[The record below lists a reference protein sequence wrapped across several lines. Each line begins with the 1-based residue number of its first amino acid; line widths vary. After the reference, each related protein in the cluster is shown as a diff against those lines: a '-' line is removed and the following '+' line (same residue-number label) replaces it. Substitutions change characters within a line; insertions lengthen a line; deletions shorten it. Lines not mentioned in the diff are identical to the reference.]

1 MKKNNEELKSI
12 DIEAGLKK
20 EKRKKNHFLEILR
33 FIVTGVICTL
43 IDAGLFYV
51 LMKFVFNGL
60 AEKGATDG
68 YSGYVAWGIATT
80 ISFLVSCIVNFFIS
94 RLWVYQNVDKSIN
107 TKSAKSFWT
116 YVGLSALGWLIG
128 LGIQEAG
135 VFTCNTIWPDINLSI
150 DFVKVSWSDLWN
162 QAGLAFWA
170 FVVIF
175 VIKTCVTLV
184 YNYLT
189 RKFIIFK
196 EPKKKKEEFGKVN
209 SAENLVIT
217 ISEPQ
222 TQKGN
227 SNGKENNANSKEKK
241 TNVVT
246 KSSFQQ
252 IFKEELEKTY
262 GPQQKRVNESDAIKI
277 VREEIEHYNSTHG
290 RRKGS
295 K

>member
-1 MKKNNEELKSI
+1 MKKNEELKSI
-12 DIEAGLKK
+12 DIEAGFKK

-33 FIVTGVICTL
+33 FIVTGIICTL

-80 ISFLVSCIVNFFIS
+80 ISFLVSCVVNFFIS
-94 RLWVYQNVDKSIN
+94 RLWVYQNVDKNIN

-150 DFVKVSWSDLWN
+150 DFVKVSWADLWN

-209 SAENLVIT
+209 SSDQLVVTVSDNKSQSID
-217 ISEPQ
+217 SKNNPNASLQER
-222 TQKGN
+222 KGN
-227 SNGKENNANSKEKK
+227 I
-241 TNVVT
+241 VT
-246 KSSFQQ
+246 KSSFQK
-252 IFKEELEKTY
+252 IFKEEIEKTY
-262 GPQQKRVNESDAIKI
+262 GTQQKRVNASDAVKI
-277 VREEIEHYNSTHG
+277 VREEIERYNNTHG
-290 RRKGS
+290 RRKGNN
-295 K
+295 

>member
-20 EKRKKNHFLEILR
+20 EKRKKNRLLEIVR

-60 AEKGATDG
+60 AEKGVTDG

-80 ISFLVSCIVNFFIS
+80 ISFLVSCFVNFFIS

-135 VFTCNTIWPDINLSI
+135 VFACNTIWPDINLSI

-162 QAGLAFWA
+162 QAGFAFWA
-170 FVVIF
+170 FAIIF

-196 EPKKKKEEFGKVN
+196 EPKKAKEEFGKVN
-209 SAENLVIT
+209 AADNLVIT
-217 ISEPQ
+217 VGEPAIN
-222 TQKGN
+222 KN
-227 SNGKENNANSKEKK
+227 KSDNEKK
-241 TNVVT
+241 AKVKEGKNNFVT
-246 KSSFQQ
+246 HASFKKM
-252 IFKEELEKTY
+252 FKEELEKTY
-262 GPQQKRVNESDAIKI
+262 GPEQKRVNESDAIKI
-277 VREEIEHYNSTHG
+277 VREEIEHFDTTHG
-290 RRKGS
+290 RKKGS